1 MFTNRSHG
9 KNKKVKTLDEGKFLQ
24 PSETFCSIYFC
35 KILLKLVL
43 NEIRNYNF
51 NLKLISI
58 IIILLKV
65 LSDFTLVV
73 MCTDHTL
80 FFAYTFLLNK
90 TTKRLRYISKYEV

>member
-1 MFTNRSHG
+1 MTENFFNLHKRSVVFTFA
-9 KNKKVKTLDEGKFLQ
+9 KFCLNL
-24 PSETFCSIYFC
+24 F
-35 KILLKLVL
+35 L
-43 NEIRNYNF
+43 NEIRNYNS
-51 NLKLISI
+51 NLKIISI
-58 IIILLKV
+58 IIILFNV